1 MEYRVFLVHGEMEGS
16 SGGRGKNML
25 CLYRLAPGLG
35 ATNGKIFGYVA
46 VQILGLYEWSPFV
59 LYSLD

>member
-1 MEYRVFLVHGEMEGS
+1 M
-16 SGGRGKNML
+16 SGP
-25 CLYRLAPGLG
+25 PGLG
-35 ATNGKIFGYVA
+35 ATNGKIFVYIA